1 LLNGAVRVEYEMDGT
16 CNKVVMINVCHILA
30 MKLHVKRPLE
40 RLRRK
45 ERKILLKWIVKKC
58 GGRL

>member
-1 LLNGAVRVEYEMDGT
+1 MRWLGHVTRWE
-16 CNKVVMINVCHILA
+16 VMINVCHILA

-45 ERKILLKWIVKKC
+45 ERKILFKWIVKEYC
-58 GGRL
+58 GRV